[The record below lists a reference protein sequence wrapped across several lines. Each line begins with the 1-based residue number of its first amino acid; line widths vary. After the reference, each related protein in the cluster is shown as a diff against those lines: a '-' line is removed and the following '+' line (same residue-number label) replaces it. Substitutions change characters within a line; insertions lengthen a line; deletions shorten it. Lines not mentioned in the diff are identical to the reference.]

1 VRAGWVGGFGLT
13 ARPHDSRSTCRR
25 QAAHSAGP
33 PTHPDLIGCMQQDMM
48 LQQLAAC
55 EAHYARQLRGRDEEI
70 AHLRQALA
78 AAEQAAAAPIS
89 AGEATR
95 RFETFHAR

>member
-1 VRAGWVGGFGLT
+1 
-13 ARPHDSRSTCRR
+13 
-25 QAAHSAGP
+25 
-33 PTHPDLIGCMQQDMM
+33 M